1 MNRASSTIAAGA
13 RLRNDLTVF
22 PRPPARFRRPLLPLP
37 SVKRLLFPV
46 MSAMLLGSVLAS
58 CGGGSSSGG
67 SVPTKS
73 SVNPKYSDFCLI
85 AADLDAKSNATHGE
99 DPTAMSDPAKMKS
112 AWATIIESSR
122 KLLDAA
128 PLDIK
133 SDVKTMLE
141 GMTAM
146 DKVYAAY
153 NYNLAEM
160 KAVSNVAEQLNTI
173 ANDATIA
180 DASRHF
186 KTWMTA
192 NCGL

>member
-1 MNRASSTIAAGA
+1 M
-13 RLRNDLTVF
+13 
-22 PRPPARFRRPLLPLP
+22 
-37 SVKRLLFPV
+37 KRVLIPV
-46 MSAMLLGSVLAS
+46 VSMVLVASVLAS
-58 CGGGSSSGG
+58 CGGGSAAGTT
-67 SVPTKS
+67 VATKS
-73 SVNPKYSDFCLI
+73 SVNPKYADFCLM

-99 DPTAMSDPAKMKS
+99 DPTAMSDPAKMKT
-112 AWATIIESSR
+112 AWATIMESSR

-146 DKVYAAY
+146 DKVYSAY
-153 NYNLAEM
+153 DYNLAEM
-160 KAVSNVAEQLNTI
+160 KAVTKVADQLSEI

-180 DASRHF
+180 EASGHF